1 MTTLSLQSGTLQRS
15 SAPIRRWPVVLG
27 GFLLN
32 MSLGTFYA
40 ISAFLLP
47 MEKEFGWSRAQTSVA
62 TTLGFVMIS
71 LWFVVGGYL
80 QDRRGPRLVA
90 AIGSVLFSL
99 GFFLAGEIHSLTVFY
114 LAIGVCVGA
123 GNGFAYV
130 VPMAVGS
137 KWFPDKR
144 GLIVGLMVGGY
155 GAGSGIFGP
164 LASKLIESIGWRGT
178 FRAFSITFFLMM
190 LLATC
195 LVKNPPEGYQP
206 AGWSPR
212 LGKRASHADAD
223 VCTSRMIRMPKFWA
237 LWAAYCLG
245 TTAGVMVISQLVPF
259 VRASGHGS
267 TVAAFAIIVG
277 AVGNTGGRILSGW
290 ASDHIGRLRTL
301 CIVLLVSAVA
311 MPVLFLSR
319 QHTVALYLALGVVY
333 YCYGTQ
339 LSVYASTSADFY
351 GTRYLGLNYGIL
363 ILAWGIAGV
372 IGPLI
377 AGYVYVASGEYRWAF
392 FLAGAVSLAAFV
404 VLFVVKPQKSS
415 ESIIRK
421 SPVPAANVN

>member
-1 MTTLSLQSGTLQRS
+1 MKTVQLPLSCDFQYIS
-15 SAPIRRWPVVLG
+15 SPIRRWPVVLG

-40 ISAFLLP
+40 VSAFLLP
-47 MEKEFGWSRAQTSVA
+47 IEKEFGWSRAQTSLA

-71 LWFVVGGYL
+71 FWFVIGGYI

-90 AIGSVLFSL
+90 AMGTVLFSL
-99 GFFLAGEIHSLTVFY
+99 GFFLAGKTHSLPMFY
-114 LAIGVCVGA
+114 VAVGLCVGA

-155 GAGSGIFGP
+155 GAGSGVFGP
-164 LASKLIESIGWRGT
+164 LASKLIAVIGWRET
-178 FRAFSITFFLMM
+178 FRAFSIIFFLMM

-206 AGWSPR
+206 PDGSPGSGKHPSPR
-212 LGKRASHADAD
+212 NTD
-223 VCTSRMIRMPKFWA
+223 VPTSRMIRMPQFWT
-237 LWAAYCLG
+237 LWIGYCLG

-259 VRASGHGS
+259 VRASHHAPS
-267 TVAAFAIIVG
+267 VASFAIIVG
-277 AVGNTGGRILSGW
+277 AIGNTAGRILSGW
-290 ASDHIGRLRTL
+290 LSDHIGRLKTL
-301 CIVLLVSAVA
+301 CIVLLISAVA
-311 MPVLFLSR
+311 MPVLFFGREHVVL
-319 QHTVALYLALGVVY
+319 LYLALGVVY

-372 IGPLI
+372 IGPMI
-377 AGYVYVASGEYRWAF
+377 ASYVFVARGEYRWAF
-392 FLAGAVSLAAFV
+392 FAAGAISFAAFV
-404 VLFVVKPQKSS
+404 LLFAVKPQRPS
-415 ESIIRK
+415 E
-421 SPVPAANVN
+421 

>member
-1 MTTLSLQSGTLQRS
+1 MNIVQLPLSGDFQHVRS
-15 SAPIRRWPVVLG
+15 PVRRWPIVLG

-40 ISAFLLP
+40 VSAFLLP
-47 MEKEFGWSRAQTSVA
+47 IEKEFGWSRAQTSLA

-71 LWFVVGGYL
+71 FWFVIGGYL

-90 AIGSVLFSL
+90 AIGTVLFSF
-99 GFFLAGEIHSLTVFY
+99 GFFLAAKTNSLTMFY
-114 LAIGVCVGA
+114 VAIGLCVGA

-155 GAGSGIFGP
+155 GAGSGVFGP
-164 LASKLIESIGWRGT
+164 LASKLIVVIGWRET
-178 FRAFSITFFLMM
+178 FRAFSIIFFLMM
-190 LLATC
+190 LLATW

-206 AGWSPR
+206 PDRSPSS
-212 LGKRASHADAD
+212 GKPPGPRNAD
-223 VCTSRMIRMPKFWA
+223 VPTSRMIRMPQFWT
-237 LWAAYCLG
+237 LWIGYCLG

-259 VRASGHGS
+259 VRASGHAPSVGS
-267 TVAAFAIIVG
+267 FAIIVG
-277 AVGNTGGRILSGW
+277 AIGNTAGRILSGW
-290 ASDHIGRLRTL
+290 VSDHIGRLKTL
-301 CIVLLVSAVA
+301 CIVLLISAVA
-311 MPVLFLSR
+311 MPALFFGREHLLL
-319 QHTVALYLALGVVY
+319 LYLALGAVY

-372 IGPLI
+372 LGPMI
-377 AGYVYVASGEYRWAF
+377 ASYVFVTRGEYRWAF
-392 FLAGAVSLAAFV
+392 FAAGAISLAAFFL
-404 VLFVVKPQKSS
+404 LFAVKPQRPS
-415 ESIIRK
+415 E
-421 SPVPAANVN
+421 

>member
-1 MTTLSLQSGTLQRS
+1 
-15 SAPIRRWPVVLG
+15 
-27 GFLLN
+27 

-40 ISAFLLP
+40 VSAFLLP
-47 MEKEFGWSRAQTSVA
+47 IEKEFGWSRAQTSLA

-71 LWFVVGGYL
+71 CWFVVGGYL

-90 AIGSVLFSL
+90 VIGSVLFSL
-99 GFFLAGEIHSLTVFY
+99 GFFLASEIHSLTMFY

-155 GAGSGIFGP
+155 GAGSGVFGP
-164 LASKLIESIGWRGT
+164 VASKLIEMIGWRGT
-178 FRAFSITFFLMM
+178 FRAFSIIFFLMM

-206 AGWSPR
+206 AGWSR
-212 LGKRASHADAD
+212 RSGKHTSLPDAD
-223 VCTSRMIRMPKFWA
+223 VSTSRMIRMPKFWA
-237 LWAAYCLG
+237 LWTAYCLG
-245 TTAGVMVISQLVPF
+245 TTAGTMVISQLVPF
-259 VRASGHGS
+259 VRGSGHGS
-267 TVAAFAIIVG
+267 AVAAFAIIVG

-290 ASDHIGRLRTL
+290 VSDHIGRLKTL
-301 CIVLLVSAVA
+301 CIVLLISAVA

-319 QHTVALYLALGVVY
+319 EHTVMLYLALAAVY

-377 AGYVYVASGEYRWAF
+377 AGYVYVALGEYRWAF
-392 FLAGAVSLAAFV
+392 FIAGAVSLAASIL
-404 VLFVVKPQKSS
+404 LFAANPQKPS
-415 ESIIRK
+415 E
-421 SPVPAANVN
+421 